1 MGRSHE
7 QAARWCHADPHRARR
22 ERREESLRRTSS
34 DHAYPV
40 NTQERQSCLIE
51 LGDGLSGLLSLQFG
65 SVALV
70 LSDLP
75 SGETRADFDVAPDLA
90 DFWRATWHALRPD
103 GVAVLMA
110 SSLRFASRLLA
121 SQHHHFRHDLIW
133 SKSLATGHLNA
144 ARAPLRAHEFI
155 LVFSRRVGTYHPQ
168 KLQGASPI
176 HAARRAH
183 NGENYGQSKATES
196 RAGAT
201 DRFPT
206 SVLEFASV
214 GTSSTARRHPQQK
227 PEPLLRWLIRS
238 YSNAGDLV
246 VDPYAGSGS
255 TGAAASAEGRNFR
268 GWDSSPRFGGTLGC

>member
-1 MGRSHE
+1 M
-7 QAARWCHADPHRARR
+7 
-22 ERREESLRRTSS
+22 
-34 DHAYPV
+34 
-40 NTQERQSCLIE
+40 
-51 LGDGLSGLLSLQFG
+51 
-65 SVALV
+65 

-75 SGETRADFDVAPDLA
+75 SGETRAAFDKAA
-90 DFWRATWHALRPD
+90 DFTALWPAIWHALAPA

-121 SQHHHFRHDLIW
+121 SQAQHFRHDLIW

-144 ARAPLRAHEFI
+144 AHAPLRAHEFI
-155 LVFSRRVGTYHPQ
+155 LVFSRTLGAYNPQ
-168 KLQGASPI
+168 MTQGASPI

-183 NGENYGQSKATES
+183 HGENYGPQKRPTES

-201 DRFPT
+201 DRYPT

-214 GTSSTARRHPQQK
+214 GTSSKNRRHPQQK
-227 PEPLLRWLIRS
+227 PDPLLRYLIRS

-255 TGAAASAEGRNFR
+255 TGRAANAEGRNFH
-268 GWDSSPRFGGTLGC
+268 GWDSDGRFGSAEDDQVVQKACE

>member
-1 MGRSHE
+1 M
-7 QAARWCHADPHRARR
+7 
-22 ERREESLRRTSS
+22 
-34 DHAYPV
+34 V
-40 NTQERQSCLIE
+40 E
-51 LGDGLSGLLSLQFG
+51 LGDGLSGLLSLQSG

-75 SGETRADFDVAPDLA
+75 SGETRAAFDKAPDFDRLWPAL
-90 DFWRATWHALRPD
+90 WHALRSD
-103 GVAVLMA
+103 GVVVFMA
-110 SSLRFASRLLA
+110 SSLRFSARLLA
-121 SQHHHFRHDLIW
+121 SQAQHFRYDLIW

-155 LVFSRRVGTYHPQ
+155 LVFSRQVGVYHPQ
-168 KLQGASPI
+168 MLQGASPI

-183 NGENYGQSKATES
+183 NGENYGHSEATES

-201 DRFPT
+201 DRYPT

-214 GTSSTARRHPQQK
+214 GTSSKARKHPQQK

-255 TGAAASAEGRNFR
+255 TGVAASAEGRTFR
-268 GWDSSPRFGGTLGC
+268 GWDSSPRFGG